1 MQPDPNPAPPTG
13 RGPDD
18 TREAPDYDGRSEP
31 TTVGDVALWV
41 PRVVLFPLYV
51 VSEYVIRRPLGW
63 LLSTAERERWPM
75 LIVDFVTFGD
85 RRQGG
90 IVPTASID
98 LGMRASVGVYA
109 FWNDFLFVDNEL
121 RFRGTYGGGD
131 TYQLRLT
138 DRFPLGDGTLALNFA
153 FESRPDNVFYGI
165 GREHVDQRSRYYSST
180 TRGGLSAG
188 FPGLRSS
195 YYRVRADLRH
205 VQLDGDEQCC
215 GDPSVQ
221 DRVSAGD
228 FPVPPG
234 MGQDFDVA
242 DQVLEVVLDSR
253 WPRFP
258 ELEPASDYVA
268 PPGTG
273 VRFAMRGSHSG
284 VMDQSLA
291 PGPALADDWV
301 HFGASLGGHLDVT
314 GQQRAVSATVIVDFA
329 EPLGAGEVPVTDL
342 VSLGGD
348 RPLRGFLANQ
358 FLDRSAA
365 AMRFEYRWPVAVWLD
380 GTLQYELGNVFGRWL
395 SGFELGELRS
405 SFGIGLAAV
414 GAQDHTFQ
422 ALVAFGTTPYSEG
435 GRVDS
440 FRLVLGTT
448 AGF

>member
-1 MQPDPNPAPPTG
+1 M
-13 RGPDD
+13 
-18 TREAPDYDGRSEP
+18 
-31 TTVGDVALWV
+31 GDVALWV

-63 LLSTAERERWPM
+63 LVSTAERERWPM
-75 LIVDFVTFGD
+75 LIIDFVTFGD

-90 IVPTASID
+90 IVPTVSID

-109 FWNDFLFVDNEL
+109 FWNDFLVAENDL
-121 RFRGTYGGGD
+121 RFRGAYGGGD
-131 TYQLRLT
+131 LYQLRLT
-138 DRFPLGDGTLALNFA
+138 DRFPLGDGMLSLNFA

-165 GREHVDQRSRYYSST
+165 GRDQVDERSRYYVSA
-180 TRGGLSAG
+180 TRGGLGAT
-188 FPGLRSS
+188 FPGIRSS

-215 GDPSVQ
+215 GDPSV
-221 DRVSAGD
+221 DERVSAGD

-242 DQVLEVVLDSR
+242 DQALEIVLDSR

-273 VRFAMRGSHSG
+273 VRLGLRAAHSG
-284 VMDQSLA
+284 VMGQSLA
-291 PGPALADDWV
+291 LGSELADDWV
-301 HFGASLGGHLDVT
+301 HFGGSLGGHLDVT
-314 GQQRAVSATVIVDFA
+314 GQQRAVSATLIVDFV

-342 VSLGGD
+342 VSLGGE

-395 SGFELGELRS
+395 SGLELGELRS
-405 SFGIGLAAV
+405 SFGMGLAAV

-422 ALVAFGTTPYSEG
+422 ALVAFGTKPYSEG

>member
-1 MQPDPNPAPPTG
+1 
-13 RGPDD
+13 
-18 TREAPDYDGRSEP
+18 
-31 TTVGDVALWV
+31 VGA
-41 PRVVLFPLYV
+41 
-51 VSEYVIRRPLGW
+51 
-63 LLSTAERERWPM
+63 
-75 LIVDFVTFGD
+75 
-85 RRQGG
+85 
-90 IVPTASID
+90 
-98 LGMRASVGVYA
+98 
-109 FWNDFLFVDNEL
+109 
-121 RFRGTYGGGD
+121 
-131 TYQLRLT
+131 
-138 DRFPLGDGTLALNFA
+138 GTLSLNFA
-153 FESRPDNVFYGI
+153 YESRPDNVFYGI
-165 GREHVDQRSRYYSST
+165 GRDHVDERSRYYVSS
-180 TRGGLSAG
+180 TRGGLAAAL
-188 FPGLRSS
+188 PGVRSS
-195 YYRVRADLRH
+195 YYRLRADLRH

-215 GDPSVQ
+215 GDPSVN

-228 FPVPPG
+228 FAPPPG

-242 DQVLEVVLDSR
+242 DQTLEVVLDSR

-273 VRFAMRGSHSG
+273 VRFAVRAAHSG

-291 PGPALADDWV
+291 LGRELADDWV
-301 HFGASLGGHLDVT
+301 HLGASLGGHLDVT
-314 GQQRAVSATVIVDFA
+314 GQQRAVSATLIVDFV

-358 FLDRSAA
+358 FLDRSAV

-395 SGFELGELRS
+395 SGLELGELRS

-422 ALVAFGTTPYSEG
+422 ALVAFGTRPYDEG